1 MSVTQLYNKIL
12 LREHPDLSPVA
23 DATFQ
28 KAHSFIFPGDE
39 IVMCSKI
46 SSSDFGGI
54 AGVTPTSVK
63 MSIIAKKPNIFSE
76 EFSREFAA
84 TRSFELDSV
93 IVPFD
98 TFNAPVV
105 PWGVA
110 GADGYAPNINFT
122 QDRNWALPIG
132 DFRRQIKA
140 FTDHT
145 NGTSVWDYNFW
156 FPFIFDERYWLA
168 LAAADNDFYDTG
180 EPQNGKNQKWLR
192 YHDPSAPP
200 FGWKIFMKIEFN
212 YTKLV
217 SGGGG
222 GGLGAGFLIGGSTIP
237 VPYTLVSE
245 YSLSNEQTGI
255 QDYESNPDYAL
266 LEIKTGRVGETPST
280 DRYIFGS
287 ENTSCFAYFTKQTA
301 WDVGE
306 KSNLSAVFRIRPTE
320 GGDRLGSRASSQY
333 PITVDVVWT
342 GINNDLLTDTDVNIT
357 TDTADNIILDNAG
370 AGVLIDFDLLDDKK
384 ITVQAEIDYNKLAAI
399 YPGVTNFTL
408 YCRLYNGTKLID
420 DVASS

>member
-1 MSVTQLYNKIL
+1 MATVIKKYNRIL

-23 DATFQ
+23 DPTFE

-46 SSSDFGGI
+46 SSGDFGGI
-54 AGVTPTSVK
+54 GGVTPTSVK
-63 MSIIAKKPNIFSE
+63 MSIIAKKANIFSE
-76 EFSREFAA
+76 EFSPEFAA

-93 IVPFD
+93 IVPF
-98 TFNAPVV
+98 TPSNAPVV
-105 PWGVA
+105 PW

-122 QDRNWALPIG
+122 SDRNWALPSG

-145 NGTSVWDYNFW
+145 SSTSVWDYNFW

-168 LAAADNDFYDTG
+168 LAAADNDFYDTL

-212 YTKLV
+212 YTWMNPAV
-217 SGGGG
+217 RYM
-222 GGLGAGFLIGGSTIP
+222 AGFGGD
-237 VPYTLVSE
+237 PYTIVSE

-266 LEIKTGRVGETPST
+266 LEIKTGRVGDNPST
-280 DRYIFGS
+280 TRYIFGA
-287 ENTSCFAYFTKQTA
+287 ENTSCFGYFSKQTA
-301 WDVGE
+301 WESGE
-306 KSNLSAVFRIRPTE
+306 KANLAAIFRIRPVE

-333 PITVDVVWT
+333 PITADVVWG
-342 GINNDLLTDTDVNIT
+342 GINNDLLDDNGGNID
-357 TDTADNIILDNAG
+357 TDTASHIELDNAG
-370 AGVLIDFDLLDDKK
+370 AGVLIDFDPADDKN
-384 ITVQAEIDYNKLAAI
+384 IIIQAEIDYQKLALI

-420 DVASS
+420 DIASS